1 MYLQSFGLREKPFAL
16 SPDPRYLFLAASHR
30 EALAH
35 LLYGVDQGE
44 GFISVVGEV
53 GTGKTTLCRTLLQR
67 LGAETEVA
75 FLFNPDLSPLELLE
89 SICTEFGI
97 GLPGGATRRDLLARI
112 NEFLVCNKREGRRVL
127 LIIDEAQNLSPETLE
142 QVRLL
147 SNLETET
154 AKLIQIVLLGQPEL
168 EAKLASKELRQL
180 GQRVSVWW
188 NLEPMERAETFEYV
202 RHRLRVAGN
211 AGRSPFTDGALREVH
226 RRAMGVP
233 RVVNLLCDRSL
244 LTAYAAGA
252 REVRAVQ
259 VRRAA
264 ADLGPGRPHGVAAQA
279 GRVLLH
285 PAWFAAVG
293 AVAILF
299 GVWQLLGSSVR
310 LPGRPD
316 PPAVSAPPPAS
327 LDAAPA
333 ASPPGLDA
341 PPEALG
347 GPGAASGRSAEPD
360 DGIDALL
367 ERIDTSSAEDAAS
380 RAMLASWTLAPDH
393 AVSTLPKLFAV
404 LESHGLRVRRIAGDL
419 ETLRAWNLPAI
430 VQLAAVDGVPRP
442 AVLRHLEAGTAS
454 LIGLGEATLVRLPE
468 GELAARLVG
477 EAWVAWRDFVSLPP
491 VLRGGQVG
499 PPVYWLQATL
509 AELGYYRSRP
519 SGRYDDPTRSAV
531 RAFQASRGLEP
542 DGEVG
547 PATKVSL
554 YGALGDY
561 RFPRLSARVRG

>member
-1 MYLQSFGLREKPFAL
+1 
-16 SPDPRYLFLAASHR
+16 
-30 EALAH
+30 
-35 LLYGVDQGE
+35 
-44 GFISVVGEV
+44 VVGEV

-97 GLPGGATRRDLLARI
+97 DLPGAASRRDLLARI
-112 NEFLVCNKREGRRVL
+112 NEFLVHNRSEGRRVL
-127 LIIDEAQNLSPETLE
+127 LIIDEAQNLPAETLE

-168 EAKLASKELRQL
+168 EAKLASKPLRQL

-188 NLEPMERAETFEYV
+188 TLAPMKRAETFDYV

-211 AGRSPFTDGALREVH
+211 AGRSPFSDGALREVH
-226 RRAMGVP
+226 RRSLGVP
-233 RVVNLLCDRSL
+233 RLVNLLCDRSL

-264 ADLGPGRPHGVAAQA
+264 AELGPGRPHGAAARA

-285 PAWFAAVG
+285 PAWFAAAG

-299 GVWQLLGSSVR
+299 GVWQLFGGN
-310 LPGRPD
+310 LPPSAVAGA
-316 PPAVSAPPPAS
+316 PAVSAPPPARLDVDS
-327 LDAAPA
+327 GSSPPEIAAPTEGFDGPDAAAGPTA
-333 ASPPGLDA
+333 T
-341 PPEALG
+341 PEA
-347 GPGAASGRSAEPD
+347 E
-360 DGIDALL
+360 GIDALL
-367 ERIDTSSAEDAAS
+367 ERLDTSRAEGAAYDAL
-380 RAMLASWTLAPDH
+380 LASWTLAPDH
-393 AVSTLPKLFAV
+393 AVSTLSELFSE
-404 LESHGLRVRRIAGDL
+404 LEAHGLRLRRVAGDL
-419 ETLRAWNLPAI
+419 ETLRSWNLPAV
-430 VQLAAVDGVPRP
+430 VQLAAGDGARRP
-442 AVLRHLEAGTAS
+442 AVLRHLQAGTAS
-454 LIGLGEATLVRLPE
+454 LTGLGPATLVRVSEPE
-468 GELAARLVG
+468 LEAHLVG

-491 VLRGGQVG
+491 VMRGGQAG
-499 PPVYWLQATL
+499 APVYWLQATL
-509 AELGYYRSRP
+509 SELGYYRARP

-561 RFPRLSARVRG
+561 RFPTLGDYRFPSLSAGARG